1 MKLFLPDASLRSPTA
16 VQGTSDMRDENVFS
30 ALVLQTGGAGNQTL
44 FTNPRGQAIP
54 SLRGAAIAATPNQH
68 QSTYTELTT
77 NITQSGQ
84 LGSSIGDASFRAI
97 GITIENAYYGPTTG
111 LMNAYGAGQQE
122 VAEILAKTF
131 FQIRIGGKLQ
141 VQGPVLAFPASGG
154 LYGGISASGIA
165 APGAVQASVN
175 NGWPGSMR
183 RLKLPILVA
192 RTDTVEATYGV
203 AGGSSLVFSTPATP
217 GQPTLVWVNIHA
229 LVKGDAR

>member
-16 VQGTSDMRDENVFS
+16 VQGSSDMRDENVYS
-30 ALVLQTGGAGNQTL
+30 ALVLQSGGAGNQTL

-97 GITIENAYYGPTTG
+97 GINIENAYYTPATG
-111 LMNAYGAGQQE
+111 VMNAYGAGQQE
-122 VAEILAKTF
+122 VSEILAKCF

-141 VQGPVLAFPASGG
+141 VHGPALAFPASGG
-154 LYGGISASGIA
+154 AFG
-165 APGAVQASVN
+165 SVN
-175 NGWPGSMR
+175 STGNASTVSALGNGWPGSMR

-192 RTDTVEATYGV
+192 RTDTVEATFGI
-203 AGGSSLVFSTPATP
+203 AGGSSLLFSTAATP

>member
-16 VQGTSDMRDENVFS
+16 VQGKSDMRDENVFS
-30 ALVLQTGGAGNQTL
+30 ALCLQSGGAGNQTL
-44 FTNPRGQAIP
+44 FGNPRGQQIP
-54 SLRGAAIAATPNQH
+54 GLRGAAIAVTPNPH
-68 QSTYTELTT
+68 QATYTELTT

-84 LGSSIGDASFRAI
+84 LGSSIGDASFRSI
-97 GITIENAYYGPTTG
+97 GIVIENAYYTPGTG
-111 LMNAYGAGQQE
+111 AMNSYGGGQQE
-122 VAEILAKTF
+122 IAEILAKTF

-141 VQGPVLAFPASGG
+141 VQGPAHAFPASGG
-154 LYGGISASGIA
+154 LYGSIA
-165 APGAVQASVN
+165 TTGNAATVAAVG

-203 AGGSSLVFSTPATP
+203 AGGSSLLFSTPATP